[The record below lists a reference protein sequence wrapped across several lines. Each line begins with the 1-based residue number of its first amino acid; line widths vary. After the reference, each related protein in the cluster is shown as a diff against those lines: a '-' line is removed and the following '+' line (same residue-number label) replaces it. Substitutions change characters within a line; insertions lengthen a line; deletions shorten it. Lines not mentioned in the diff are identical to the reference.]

1 MREANVI
8 TGGNHRAPWGE
19 GRRCVRKR
27 SGRRGGTGQG
37 ARQARGRVRGRRIVW
52 LLIGLLLVSAFSAP
66 VHAASFQEYQLKA
79 VFLYNFINFVTW
91 PDEAFSAPDRPFTI
105 GILGKNPFGSFL
117 EKVVSRETF
126 KGRPILLKRADALDE
141 LADCQ
146 ILFIGKSNRARLGA
160 ILESVSPK
168 HVLTV
173 GDFDGFIQTGGMI
186 NLTHADQRVRIEI
199 NIQTTRNADLGV
211 SSKLLRVAKVRN

>member
-1 MREANVI
+1 MREADAI
-8 TGGNHRAPWGE
+8 SGGKHRAPWGE

-27 SGRRGGTGQG
+27 SARRGGTGQG
-37 ARQARGRVRGRRIVW
+37 ARRTRGRVFQRRTAW
-52 LLIGLLLVSAFSAP
+52 LLIGVLLVSAFSAP
-66 VHAASFQEYQLKA
+66 VYAASFQEYQLKA

-91 PDEAFSAPDRPFTI
+91 PEAFSAPDRPFTI
-105 GILGKNPFGSFL
+105 GILGEDPFGSFL
-117 EKVVSRETF
+117 EKVVANETF
-126 KGRPILLKRADALDE
+126 KGRPILLKRGTFPDE

-146 ILFIGKSNRARLGA
+146 ILFISESHRSRLDS
-160 ILESVSPK
+160 ILEAVPSR

-173 GDFDGFIQTGGMI
+173 GDFDGFIQAGGMI

-199 NIQTTRNADLGV
+199 DVQTTRNADLGV